1 MLLQI
6 ALGSGLLV
14 LNVVVMALAALV
26 LETAFRTTHPWL
38 IAPPQRPKLVLML
51 VAVGL
56 WVLAVITVGV
66 WIWAATLHSIGAF
79 PSMEESVY
87 FSIVAFSTLG
97 LGDVVPRPEWRIFA
111 VMAAVN
117 GFLSFGLLT
126 ALLVEALRQVRLAQ
140 LERRHA
146 PLTDPP

>member
-14 LNVVVMALAALV
+14 LNVMVMALAALV
-26 LETAFRTTHPWL
+26 LESAFRGVHPWL

-56 WVLAVITVGV
+56 WVLCVITVGV
-66 WIWAATLHSIGAF
+66 WIWAFALHEIGAF
-79 PSMEESVY
+79 ATLEEAVY

-97 LGDVVPRPEWRIFA
+97 LGDVVPHMEWRIFA
-111 VMAAVN
+111 GMAAVN
-117 GFLSFGLLT
+117 GFLSFGLMT

-140 LERRHA
+140 LEIWRE
-146 PLTDPP
+146 P

>member
-14 LNVVVMALAALV
+14 LNVIVMALAALV
-26 LETAFRTTHPWL
+26 LETAFRSVHPWL
-38 IAPPQRPKLVLML
+38 IASPQRPKLLIML

-56 WVLAVITVGV
+56 WVLGVITIGV
-66 WIWAATLHSIGAF
+66 WIWAVALHEIGAF
-79 PSMEESVY
+79 DSLEEAVY
-87 FSIVAFSTLG
+87 FSVVAFSTLG
-97 LGDVVPRPEWRIFA
+97 LGDVVPHPEWRIFA

-140 LERRHA
+140 LEVRHK
-146 PLTDPP
+146 D

>member
-14 LNVVVMALAALV
+14 ANVLLMAMAALL
-26 LETAFRTTHPWL
+26 LEQAFRVVHPWL
-38 IAPPQRPKLVLML
+38 IAPPQRSKLLIML

-56 WVLAVITVGV
+56 WVLSVISIGV
-66 WIWAATLHSIGAF
+66 WVWALTLHAVGAF
-79 PSMEESVY
+79 PSFEEAVY

-97 LGDVVPRPEWRIFA
+97 LGDVVPSPEWRIFA
-111 VMAAVN
+111 AMAAVN
-117 GFLSFGLLT
+117 GFLSFGLLI

-140 LERRHA
+140 LEMRHKS
-146 PLTDPP
+146 

>member
-14 LNVVVMALAALV
+14 LNVLLMAMASLL
-26 LETAFRTTHPWL
+26 LESAFRVVHPWL
-38 IAPPQRPKLVLML
+38 IASPQRPKLLIML

-56 WVLAVITVGV
+56 WVLGVITVGV
-66 WIWAATLHSIGAF
+66 WIWAFALHQIGAF
-79 PSMEESVY
+79 GSLEEAVY

-97 LGDVVPRPEWRIFA
+97 LGDVVPHPEWRIFA

-140 LERRHA
+140 LERQHA
-146 PLTDPP
+146 P